1 MELVVTIRRTEE
13 FKMTLRVQTGVSP
26 EDVKKAIEKMT
37 NLRYEAGDVYYPA
50 IPAEGGGMAATVRA
64 EATLGVKMEVLR
76 ITRRL

>member
-26 EDVKKAIEKMT
+26 GDVKKAIEKLT

-50 IPAEGGGMAATVRA
+50 IPAEGGGIGVRRAAILR
-64 EATLGVKMEVLR
+64 VKMEVLK
-76 ITRRL
+76 INGV